1 MIAAMKQEI
10 VSYAIVQKDGR
21 GLDLVVEKGK
31 QRMAR
36 YHVTPNMLVMAPE
49 TQLYV
54 TMVPPERIVFNEAG
68 ERGPARF
75 DSYNGNQGWPSFR
88 GLNCFTSNPFDSG
101 DSVDSVQMLRRQTQV
116 GEFYVMRPPT
126 VLSQNTVAALPA
138 SYMDIL
144 VYDEE
149 RDMLKHIH
157 FRDAVVH
164 ARPWEAVEKA
174 ITAETARLGHQPA
187 NGWPMFWEDHVDG
200 NKETIRKTT
209 GDPDEYLTD
218 QLDEDHWMQM
228 VSLAEQGKWVPVKIV
243 VARPFIEHHM
253 LSAIMTVAGTDT
265 GATLFGPADMQIA
278 ANTTVKVVEG
288 HYTCHT
294 KSVITKPQNVMVLR
308 DIQCD
313 GYVAGGGTTWFGDV
327 SAAQHGARNGARDG
341 GARPL
346 ETDNIA
352 ADLVSRLDFEHEY
365 DNNYASMFAFACPL
379 GERDQFMQDNAFS
392 LTTSNLPWDIGNGS
406 HNQRNFPGGSS
417 FWTAYAEMFNLHY
430 ITAGSDPSSVS
441 GHDFVRNGTFNNAIC
456 LLGPHRSFSPF
467 TASHF
472 DLTPGQGHFG
482 PDALPG
488 DARWRRGEA
497 IDADSARGALVGVE
511 ALAESKKAM
520 NRTRAI

>member
-54 TMVPPERIVFNEAG
+54 TMVPPEKIVYAETG

-101 DSVDSVQMLRRQTQV
+101 DTVDSVQMLRRQTQV
-116 GEFYVMRPPT
+116 GEFYVMRPPN
-126 VLSQNTVAALPA
+126 VLSQGTIAVPKALPG
-138 SYMDIL
+138 SYMDVLI
-144 VYDEE
+144 YDEE

-157 FRDAVVH
+157 FRDAVMH
-164 ARPWEAVEKA
+164 ARPWDVVVTVGGDTDPMEWQ
-174 ITAETARLGHQPA
+174 RLVQENMPLIIATGATEDQVA
-187 NGWPMFWEDHVDG
+187 AMRAASSDDIRGW
-200 NKETIRKTT
+200 KTMCT
-209 GDPDEYLTD
+209 
-218 QLDEDHWMQM
+218 
-228 VSLAEQGKWVPVKIV
+228 LAEAGVWVPVKLIL
-243 VARPFIEHHM
+243 ARPFIEHHM

-313 GYVAGGGTTWFGDV
+313 GYVAGAGVDWFGDI
-327 SAAQHGARNGARDG
+327 AGTEEG
-341 GARPL
+341 GMEQGESNLPTL
-346 ETDNIA
+346 ESIK
-352 ADLVSRLDFEHEY
+352 ADIVSRLDFEHEH
-365 DNNYASMFAFACPL
+365 DNQYASLLAFVCPYDRNDR
-379 GERDQFMQDNAFS
+379 GQYMQDNAFS
-392 LTTSNLPWDIGNGS
+392 LTTSNLPWDIGNGQQG
-406 HNQRNFPGGSS
+406 QRNFPGGTVFWNAYSS
-417 FWTAYAEMFNLHY
+417 LFGLTY
-430 ITAGSDPSSVS
+430 ITAGSDPSSVAN
-441 GHDFVRNGTFNNAIC
+441 HDFVRNGTYNNAIC

-497 IDADSARGALVGVE
+497 IDAESARGALVGVE

-520 NRTRAI
+520 NRMRPT

>member
-1 MIAAMKQEI
+1 
-10 VSYAIVQKDGR
+10 
-21 GLDLVVEKGK
+21 
-31 QRMAR
+31 
-36 YHVTPNMLVMAPE
+36 MLIMAPE

-54 TMVPPERIVFNEAG
+54 TMVPPEKIVYAETG
-68 ERGPARF
+68 ERGPSRF

-101 DSVDSVQMLRRQTQV
+101 DTVDSVQMLRRQTQV

-126 VLSQNTVAALPA
+126 VLSQGAVAEPKALPS
-138 SYMDIL
+138 SYMDVLI
-144 VYDEE
+144 YDEE

-157 FRDAVVH
+157 FRDAVMH
-164 ARPWEAVEKA
+164 AHPWAAVRAVMDAGGEGAPDPLNWNGVIEASRALILATGGEAALGQMMGLQSTEKDA
-174 ITAETARLGHQPA
+174 WVTMC
-187 NGWPMFWEDHVDG
+187 N
-200 NKETIRKTT
+200 
-209 GDPDEYLTD
+209 
-218 QLDEDHWMQM
+218 
-228 VSLAEQGKWVPVKIV
+228 LAEAGVWVPVKLIL
-243 VARPFIEHHM
+243 ARPFIEHHM

-313 GYVAGGGTTWFGDV
+313 GYVAGGGVDWFGDID
-327 SAAQHGARNGARDG
+327 GAEEVKRG
-341 GARPL
+341 GGL
-346 ETDNIA
+346 SEQNIQ
-352 ADLVSRLDFEHEY
+352 ADLQSRLDFEHEY
-365 DNNYASMFAFACPL
+365 DNQYASLLAFVCPYDKND
-379 GERDQFMQDNAFS
+379 RTQMMQDNAFS
-392 LTTSNLPWDIGNGS
+392 LTTSNLPWDIGNGQQG
-406 HNQRNFPGGSS
+406 QRNFPGGTD
-417 FWTAYAEMFNLHY
+417 FWNAYSRMFGLNY
-430 ITAGSDPSSVS
+430 ITAGSDPSSVAN
-441 GHDFVRNGTFNNAIC
+441 HDFVRNGTFNNAIC

-467 TASHF
+467 TSSHF

-497 IDADSARGALVGVE
+497 IDAESARGALVGVE

-520 NRTRAI
+520 NRTRGI